1 MVAFYIKLV
10 IFIGIGCYSIYNVR
24 FPSYFYVKPGDGL
37 NLRSE
42 ANINSTR
49 LTTIKKGEE
58 VSVTDNSLEETQLN
72 GLKGKWLKVKF
83 NSQEG
88 FIFSAYLDEE
98 TGTWKFI
105 WKNKLYLFGCIVF
118 LFGFLSTIKS
128 ENKRREDLEKA
139 AEREEYIKD
148 IARAKE
154 KILQDYAKKY
164 GEAVAEAIR
173 RKEPKIGMNQG
184 MIEFMFP
191 VPDKINVTENAD
203 VKIEEYCYDPYV
215 YRNQTLHKRRFIFE
229 NGILKEY
236 KIEE

>member
-128 ENKRREDLEKA
+128 ENKRREEEEKLADRQKLLHDLSE
-139 AEREEYIKD
+139 
-148 IARAKE
+148 AKE
-154 KILQDYAKKY
+154 QILQEYARKY
-164 GEAVAEAIR
+164 GEGVANAIR
-173 RKEPKIGMNQG
+173 NKEPKIGMDQG

-191 VPDKINVTENAD
+191 VPDKINVSENTNAK
-203 VKIEEYCYDPYV
+203 VEEYCYEPYV
-215 YRNQTLHKRRFIFE
+215 YRNKTEYKKRFVFE

-236 KIEE
+236 KFE